1 MEQRA
6 FPRAAKFS
14 RKLAVAE
21 QLAKT
26 VKAVCVKRKFCGT
39 RLSTVLQ

>member
-6 FPRAAKFS
+6 LARAAKIS
-14 RKLAVAE
+14 RKLVAAE

-26 VKAVCVKRKFCGT
+26 VKAVCIKHKFCGT